1 MSEDSI
7 EDQKSI
13 EDELQ
18 RCSAESEA
26 RKVETLNINDTETVY
41 HTDSL
46 DSFELIDYP
55 DPDEI
60 EIAGFN
66 KKKLLEMSH
75 FCKITYGNND
85 PRLSQLGYKTKA
97 EFIKEGYNIIPFYYS
112 NKTLAG
118 FVFTKDE
125 EITIAYRGTQYP
137 ADIITDML
145 AILIPLSF
153 LSEGGRA
160 HYGFYSS
167 FYDSFDNEVGS
178 LFHVLK
184 TLANEKKLEIKD
196 FKFYLTGH
204 SMGGAI
210 AKIAALFLNKKFDV
224 QDLHVATFADPRVFD
239 FTASES
245 YNKALP
251 NRTIRVT
258 QHRCDPVPAV
268 APGIL
273 GYVHVGEQL
282 RISVISGHTAHK
294 IDGYHYAINSIKESD
309 FQPDNGASIFYYPV
323 RLLILINAIVLGNS
337 QHYAANFI
345 RYFSYQENSYA
356 CFNAIEN
363 TNHMSVVPTSTITFN
378 PLNHNIQLKMSMML
392 AVRKPDQAI
401 SIGNNASIFYFSA
414 KILTPVNNRVLAGLF
429 NHTSCNVD
437 SPFSRR
443 VEFVTQGSSFNYK
456 NKEIKAIQNLNLV
469 EEPVESNVIQNDN
482 LELKSNSSQQ
492 VCNEAQQT
500 INAYNEDGFT
510 PLHVAAQKGDVE
522 EGKRLIQCGA
532 DVKITSKAKEGCD
545 TALHLAA
552 QKGHR
557 DFVEFLL
564 SNKANVNSTS
574 GTGSGVTPLHEA
586 AYYGHIDVIELLIV
600 HGATVDAKDRHNFT
614 PLQYACSNGK
624 LAAVELLLQEKAD
637 LYFKNDNGETALHG
651 AADYGHLEEVSIL
664 INTAKNK
671 RKYINIQNNDV
682 GAALHIIAYNREIN
696 EKHKEIA
703 KLLLKYGADPCLKNK
718 LEQSALDVAK
728 ERGNK
733 EFITLFTQ
741 SNTKKSELPIIAAS
755 TITTI
760 GITLGIVIS
769 IYLEMLAIG
778 IAVGVCLITA
788 AAATFI
794 YHSNIKNT
802 SPKNSFETVDNVSYP
817 KGNNVCQTPP
827 L

>member
-1 MSEDSI
+1 MSKDSI
-7 EDQKSI
+7 EDHKSI

-18 RCSAESEA
+18 HCSAESEDE
-26 RKVETLNINDTETVY
+26 RVEILNINDTETVY

-60 EIAGFN
+60 QIAGFN

-85 PRLSQLGYKTKA
+85 PRLSQLGYKTRA
-97 EFIKEGYNIIPFYYS
+97 AFIEEGYDIIPFYYS

-118 FVFTKDE
+118 FIFAKDG
-125 EITIAYRGTQYP
+125 EITIAYRGTQYFT
-137 ADIITDML
+137 DVITDIYAL
-145 AILIPLSF
+145 LTPLDF
-153 LSEGGRA
+153 LPEGGRA

-184 TLANEKKLEIKD
+184 THANEKKLAIKD

-210 AKIAALFLNKKFDV
+210 AKIAALFLSKV
-224 QDLHVATFADPRVFD
+224 VGAQDLHVATFADPRVFD
-239 FTASES
+239 LTASES

-282 RISVISGHTAHK
+282 RVSVMPEYTIHK
-294 IDGYHYAINSIKESD
+294 IDGYHQAIKESD

-323 RLLILINAIVLGNS
+323 RLLILINDIVLGNS
-337 QHYAANFI
+337 QYYAANFI
-345 RYFSYQENSYA
+345 RYFLYQDAPYA
-356 CFNAIEN
+356 CFSAIEN
-363 TNHMSVVPTSTITFN
+363 TNHMSVTPISTITFN
-378 PLNHNIQLKMSMML
+378 PLDHNIQLKMSMML
-392 AVRKPDQAI
+392 AVHKPDQAI

-414 KILTPVNNRVLAGLF
+414 KILTPVNNRVLVGLF

-437 SPFSRR
+437 SPFSRK
-443 VEFVTQGSSFNYK
+443 VGFITQDSRFSNS
-456 NKEIKAIQNLNLV
+456 NKRIEAIQNLNLV
-469 EEPVESNVIQNDN
+469 EEPVKSNVIQNDD

-492 VCNEAQQT
+492 VCNEEQQT

-510 PLHVAAQKGDVE
+510 PL
-522 EGKRLIQCGA
+522 
-532 DVKITSKAKEGCD
+532 
-545 TALHLAA
+545 
-552 QKGHR
+552 
-557 DFVEFLL
+557 
-564 SNKANVNSTS
+564 
-574 GTGSGVTPLHEA
+574 
-586 AYYGHIDVIELLIV
+586 
-600 HGATVDAKDRHNFT
+600 
-614 PLQYACSNGK
+614 QYACLNGK
-624 LAAVELLLQEKAD
+624 LAAVKLLLKEKAD
-637 LYFKNDNGETALHG
+637 PFLKNNNGETVLFDAVYL
-651 AADYGHLEEVSIL
+651 GHLEIVFIL
-664 INTAKNK
+664 ISSVENK
-671 RKYINIQNNDV
+671 EKYINIQNYKSET
-682 GAALHIIAYNREIN
+682 ALHLIVLKQEIN
-696 EKHKEIA
+696 EKHKKAIEM
-703 KLLLKYGADPCLKNK
+703 LLQNGADPHLKDE
-718 LEQSALDVAK
+718 LGRSALDIAK
-728 ERGNK
+728 KRGNK

-760 GITLGIVIS
+760 EITLGIVIS

-778 IAVGVCLITA
+778 IAVGVCLITS

-794 YHSNIKNT
+794 YHSNIKNN